1 MVNLGIRESLFW
13 MGSSSLLGQ
22 VITWTITIIIARLL
36 TPADYGLVT
45 LSGLFTVFAQIV
57 SEMGVG
63 AAVIQSDEISY
74 PQAQS
79 LYAFSILMGLA
90 MMVIGIFLGAPL
102 MVWIFNEPRLGGLVR
117 FSSLVFL
124 IVAMKS
130 MPRNLLARECRFD
143 SIAKVETVSRI
154 LTSFCVLGMA
164 VSGFGVWAL
173 ASQWL
178 TIELF
183 QMAAFVGIKRVVPC
197 FKAKFVEISAM
208 LTFGLNLVARNIL
221 YQLYNLSDSSV
232 IGKLASP
239 SFLGGYAFAKQLTNL
254 PFEKVLRIINQ
265 VLFPYFSRDKDDLSR
280 IGDWTMKAIELQL
293 IVLVPFFIMLFFCSK
308 EVILIL
314 LGEQWEI
321 AVYPLQVLC
330 VANIFKLSESYSTN
344 ILTALGKLKEQLL
357 YVSLLFLCIG
367 GGIIALSLFYNIKI
381 ALLVWVT
388 IYPVIIYFLSR
399 FTLSSIN
406 MHPYSIWIQARSI
419 VFSLCLLVICLY
431 LISINFIGPI
441 WVTLS
446 VKLITGVL
454 VFAGSLLLLDGG
466 KIKIYLALFSRKG
479 I

>member
-13 MGSSSLLGQ
+13 MGGSSLLGQ
-22 VITWTITIIIARLL
+22 IVTWVITIIVARLL

-63 AAVIQSDEISY
+63 AAVIQSDEISQ

-79 LYAFSILMGLA
+79 LYAYSLLMGVG
-90 MMVIGIFLGAPL
+90 MMVVGILLGAPL
-102 MVWIFNEPRLGGLVR
+102 MAWIFNEPRLEGLVR
-117 FSSLVFL
+117 FSSLVFFL
-124 IVAMKS
+124 VAIKS

-164 VSGFGVWAL
+164 LMGFGVWAL
-173 ASQWL
+173 AAQWL
-178 TIELF
+178 LIELF
-183 QMAAFVGIKRVVPC
+183 QAVAFVRIKRVLPC
-197 FKAKFVEISAM
+197 LNAKFVEISAM
-208 LTFGLNLVARNIL
+208 LTFGLHLVARNAL
-221 YQLYNLSDSSV
+221 YQLYNLSDSFV

-239 SFLGGYAFAKQLTNL
+239 SFLGGYAFARQLTNM

-280 IGDWTMKAIELQL
+280 IGDWTMKAIEMQL
-293 IVLVPFFIMLFFCSK
+293 VILVPFFIVLFFCAR
-308 EVILIL
+308 EVVLVL

-344 ILTALGKLKEQLL
+344 ILTALGKLKEQLVYVFL
-357 YVSLLFLCIG
+357 LFLSIGGGMVAVSLL
-367 GGIIALSLFYNIKI
+367 YNVKI

-399 FTLSSIN
+399 FTLTSIN
-406 MHPYSIWIQARSI
+406 MRPYDIWVQVRNI
-419 VFSLCLLVICLY
+419 VFSLCLLTICLY
-431 LISINFIGPI
+431 LISINLAGQI
-441 WVTLS
+441 WVTLA
-446 VKLITGVL
+446 VKIITGTL
-454 VFAGSLLLLDGG
+454 VFASSLLLLDGE
-466 KIKIYLALFSRKG
+466 KVKIYFALFSRKN